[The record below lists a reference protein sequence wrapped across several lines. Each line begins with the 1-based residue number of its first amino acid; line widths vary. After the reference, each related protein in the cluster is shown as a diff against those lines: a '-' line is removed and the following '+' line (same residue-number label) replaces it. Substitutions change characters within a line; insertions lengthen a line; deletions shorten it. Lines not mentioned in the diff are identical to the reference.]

1 MRYFPIIGILLLSL
15 SAHAASLRIEDD
27 RAWLSADGSS
37 LTDILNLFEQRGT
50 RVLVDPALT
59 LGNIDGEWENTKID
73 RLISQLVSPN
83 SYSIDWEVMP
93 SALGNLYRISTIRI
107 FGSNASTVEPI
118 SAISRKLDV
127 VQGENGI
134 NYIRGELMV
143 AFKEGA
149 TIQDLNALLK
159 KINGTVVEVVNPPGI
174 YRIKIDDGMSVEE
187 AIAIAQAQAGV
198 DSAEPNLAFSG
209 TENPGVSIS
218 GTHAGLNLG
227 LAPGETAIA
236 VFDSG
241 LDPKYAG
248 MDFIRGTYDAL
259 DPSAEMTDPSGHG
272 TLVALI
278 ASGAITPLGETSSET
293 GAPVLAVKVFDED
306 GMTSSDTL
314 MRAINYALAS
324 DVEVINLSFGT
335 YEDVGFLED
344 AVQYAASQ
352 GVKIFVAS
360 GNDGLDI
367 AVNPAASSATISIGA
382 TDEFGNIATYSNT
395 EADAF
400 TSGTVEFDNE
410 LHYGTSFANPY
421 AAYRYA
427 TTPTE

>member
-1 MRYFPIIGILLLSL
+1 MRYFPIIGILLIGWSVQ
-15 SAHAASLRIEDD
+15 AASLRIEDD

-37 LTDILNLFEQRGT
+37 LTDILELFQQRGT
-50 RVLVDPALT
+50 RVLIDPALT
-59 LGNIDGEWENTKID
+59 LGKIDGEWENAKVD
-73 RLISQLVSPN
+73 RLISQIVSPN

-93 SALGNLYRISTIRI
+93 SAMGNLYRISTIRI
-107 FGSNASTVEPI
+107 FGSSASSVEPF
-118 SAISRKLDV
+118 STALRKLDV

-134 NYIRGELMV
+134 SYVRGELMIG
-143 AFKEGA
+143 FKEGA

-159 KINGTVVEVVNPPGI
+159 KINGTVVEVVDPPGI
-174 YRIKIDDGMSVEE
+174 YRIKINEGMSVEQ
-187 AIAIAQAQAGV
+187 AIAIASAHAGV
-198 DSAEPNLAFSG
+198 DAAEPNLAFPG
-209 TENPGVSIS
+209 TGNPAVPIS

-259 DPSAEMTDPSGHG
+259 NPSAEMTDPTGHG
-272 TLVALI
+272 TLVSLI
-278 ASGAITPLGETSSET
+278 ASGAITPLGEESLGT
-293 GAPVLAVKVFDED
+293 GAPVLAVKVFDEN

-314 MRAINYALAS
+314 MRAINYAIGS
-324 DVEVINLSFGT
+324 DVGIINLSFGT
-335 YEDVGFLED
+335 YENIGFLED

-382 TDEFGNIATYSNT
+382 TDEYGQVADYSNT
-395 EADAF
+395 KADAF
-400 TSGTVEFDNE
+400 TSGTVKFDDK

-427 TTPTE
+427 TIPTE